1 MSKSTIKVELAERAE
16 QAEQAERAE
25 QAEHRAKGLPVIWY
39 ASIDH
44 YVVGEADEFL
54 LWEGYYTTQA
64 KAEAALA
71 EAKSG
76 INPEW
81 TTGPFLVVGG
91 STSSYVAGVKHILV
105 D

>member
-1 MSKSTIKVELAERAE
+1 MIGLSEQALTQAAKLKAER
-16 QAEQAERAE
+16 
-25 QAEHRAKGLPVIWY
+25 AEHRAKGLPVIWY